1 VGKALLDHL
10 NDPTGRLTSN
20 LLVLE
25 VEESITKLK
34 LTLRPILDLT
44 ASIDES
50 YKLVSI
56 TSMYALYKTCILWVS
71 MIEHKGLT
79 TKDYSPVIVV

>member
-1 VGKALLDHL
+1 LLDHL
-10 NDPTGRLTSN
+10 NDSTGRLTRN

-25 VEESITKLK
+25 VKVSITKLEVA
-34 LTLRPILDLT
+34 LRPILDLT

-56 TSMYALYKTCILWVS
+56 TSMYALHKTCILWVS
-71 MIEHKGLT
+71 VVEHKWLT
-79 TKDYSPVIVV
+79 AKDYSPVIVV